1 MKKALTLALTAALFV
16 AACET
21 TGQLASQQAVEDY
34 VAVSELEDVA
44 EVRYRQQLSQR
55 YINDRYI
62 LLQNRSGKYLV
73 EFVTRCIELRDN
85 MRITPDIRHDANVI
99 YAKFDTIRGCR
110 IKKIYPVNDGQAQ
123 ELTTLG
129 DAPGDSFE

>member
-1 MKKALTLALTAALFV
+1 MKNALVLVFSAMLLLV
-16 AACET
+16 ACET

-34 VAVSELEDVA
+34 VVVSELEDVA
-44 EVRYRQQLSQR
+44 DVRYRQQLRQR

-62 LLQNRSGKYLV
+62 LLENRSGKYLV
-73 EFVTRCIELRDN
+73 EFVTRCVELRDN
-85 MRITPDIRHDANVI
+85 TRITPDVRHETNVI

>member
-1 MKKALTLALTAALFV
+1 MKKTMTLLLSAALLV
-16 AACET
+16 SACET

-44 EVRYRQQLSQR
+44 EVRYRQQMHQR
-55 YINDRYI
+55 YVNDRFII
-62 LLQNRSGKYLV
+62 LENRSGKYLV
-73 EFVTRCIELRDN
+73 EFVTRCMELRDN
-85 MRITPDIRHDANVI
+85 TRITPDVRHDANVI

-110 IKKIYPVNDGQAQ
+110 IKKIYQINDAQAQ
-123 ELTTLG
+123 EITTLG

>member
-1 MKKALTLALTAALFV
+1 MKKTLTFILSAALIL

-34 VAVSELEDVA
+34 VAVSELKDVA
-44 EVRYRQQLSQR
+44 DVRYRQQLRQR
-55 YINDRYI
+55 YVNDRFII
-62 LLQNRSGKYLV
+62 LENRSGKYLV
-73 EFVTRCIELRDN
+73 EFVTRCMELRDN
-85 MRITPDIRHDANVI
+85 TRITPDIRHEANII

-110 IKKIYPVNDGQAQ
+110 IKKIYEINDGQAQ
-123 ELTTLG
+123 EITTLG

>member
-1 MKKALTLALTAALFV
+1 MKKTLTFILSAALIL

-34 VAVSELEDVA
+34 VAVSELKDVA
-44 EVRYRQQLSQR
+44 DVRYRQQLRQR
-55 YINDRYI
+55 YVNDRFII
-62 LLQNRSGKYLV
+62 LENRRSKYLV

-85 MRITPDIRHDANVI
+85 TRITPDIRHDANTI

-110 IKKIYPVNDGQAQ
+110 IKKIYEINDGQAQ
-123 ELTTLG
+123 EITTLG

>member
-1 MKKALTLALTAALFV
+1 MKKTLTFILSAALIL

-44 EVRYRQQLSQR
+44 EVRYRQQLRQR
-55 YINDRYI
+55 YVNDRFII
-62 LLQNRSGKYLV
+62 LENRSGKYLV
-73 EFVTRCIELRDN
+73 EFVTRCMELRDN
-85 MRITPDIRHDANVI
+85 TRITPDIRHEANII

-110 IKKIYPVNDGQAQ
+110 IKKIYEINDGQAQ
-123 ELTTLG
+123 EITTLG